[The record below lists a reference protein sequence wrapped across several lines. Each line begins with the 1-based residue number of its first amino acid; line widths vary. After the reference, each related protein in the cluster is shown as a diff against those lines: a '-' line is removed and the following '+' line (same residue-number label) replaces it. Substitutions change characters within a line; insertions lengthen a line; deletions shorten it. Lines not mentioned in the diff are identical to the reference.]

1 MKVGPA
7 WNTCN
12 KQKHA
17 SEEFNRDIS
26 QISDLITGIEM
37 KRGINEQ
44 AKRLQLLFGKAA
56 FRSHSLR
63 VMSYSPS

>member
-7 WNTCN
+7 WNTSN

-17 SEEFNRDIS
+17 SEEFNRDIL

-37 KRGINEQ
+37 KRALDLIYTVTCPIGIGRKITTQKNV
-44 AKRLQLLFGKAA
+44 LF
-56 FRSHSLR
+56 
-63 VMSYSPS
+63 